1 MKYIVTES
9 QKKIIIS
16 ALRFASES
24 GNARAAKEWT
34 KLANYLEVLEAE
46 KVVINDESKAA
57 NNVQS

>member
-16 ALRFASES
+16 ALRFASEN

-34 KLANYLEVLEAE
+34 KLANYLEVLEPE
-46 KVVINDESKAA
+46 KVVINESSKVSS
-57 NNVQS
+57 NN